1 VAGQR
6 PPSGEDTPRGLIRAV
21 TPAYFRTLAIRLVAG
36 RAFTAQDMDGVP
48 RVAVINERLARR
60 FFAGENPVG
69 RALVLQPRASLRWVK
84 SGTVEIVGVV
94 SNIKDVGMNEVD
106 FNNIYVPFAQ
116 GPAPSIKLIVS
127 TGVPAESL
135 VEAVRGAV
143 HRLDSNLP
151 VVGIET
157 MEQRVRSA
165 LRSDRFNLLL
175 VGAFAAVAIALA
187 SVGIYGVMAHAIAQR
202 TQEFGVRLALGAGR
216 ADILGLALG
225 QSVRLGLVGTA
236 LGLGASLALA
246 RTLGNALYLVQ
257 GQHEGLVYGVTLTDP
272 LTLAWA
278 CLTLLAVAT
287 LAGLVPAHRA
297 TRVDPVVALRA
308 E

>member
-1 VAGQR
+1 
-6 PPSGEDTPRGLIRAV
+6 
-21 TPAYFRTLAIRLVAG
+21 
-36 RAFTAQDMDGVP
+36 
-48 RVAVINERLARR
+48 
-60 FFAGENPVG
+60 
-69 RALVLQPRASLRWVK
+69 VK

-116 GPAPSIKLIVS
+116 GPASSIKLIVS

-272 LTLAWA
+272 LTLTCA